1 MADYYQTLGVSPD
14 ATPEQIKKAYRRL
27 ARELHPDAGPGDA
40 ASEAKF
46 REVTEAYEVLSD
58 PERRARFDQ
67 FGSDEPGM
75 GDLFGGGGGLG
86 DLFDA
91 FFGGDPR
98 GGGGRPGPVSG
109 PDIQGAIVLDL
120 EEAVFG
126 GTQPLTVR
134 TAVVCVT
141 CEASGAQPGTYA
153 ERCTE
158 CQGSGQVRRTRQS
171 ILGQMVTAAPC
182 PRCGGQGE
190 MIASPCDDCGG
201 DGRVIEEREF
211 SIDIPPGVDDGST
224 LRLPGKGA
232 AGVRGGPAGDL
243 YVQIRVNPHERFQR
257 RGDDLYEA
265 VHVSM
270 VEAALGAHRS
280 YETLDGT
287 EDLVIRPGT
296 QTGTVL
302 RLRRQG
308 ATVLQAGGRRGD
320 LLVEIVVDTPIDLAD
335 EEQELLRQM
344 AEIRGLE
351 VAPPDEG
358 FFSKIKSAFR

>member
-1 MADYYQTLGVSPD
+1 MKRHTKTAAEAAEL
-14 ATPEQIKKAYRRL
+14 RRQAESRL
-27 ARELHPDAGPGDA
+27 RERKQA
-40 ASEAKF
+40 AA
-46 REVTEAYEVLSD
+46 AC
-58 PERRARFDQ
+58 
-67 FGSDEPGM
+67 
-75 GDLFGGGGGLG
+75 
-86 DLFDA
+86 
-91 FFGGDPR
+91 PR
-98 GGGGRPGPVSG
+98 GGGQR
-109 PDIQGAIVLDL
+109 
-120 EEAVFG
+120 
-126 GTQPLTVR
+126 
-134 TAVVCVT
+134 
-141 CEASGAQPGTYA
+141 
-153 ERCTE
+153 
-158 CQGSGQVRRTRQS
+158 
-171 ILGQMVTAAPC
+171 
-182 PRCGGQGE
+182 E
-190 MIASPCDDCGG
+190 MIGSPCDDCGA

-232 AGVRGGPAGDL
+232 AGIRGGPAGDL
-243 YVQIRVNPHERFQR
+243 YVQTRVQEHERFQR

-280 YETLDGT
+280 YETLDGI

-308 ATVLQAGGRRGD
+308 ATVLQSGGRRGD
-320 LLVEIVVDTPIDLAD
+320 LLVEIVVETPTELSD
-335 EEQELLRQM
+335 EEQDLLRQL